1 MPSAKAKPAS
11 KPVSRWAAGCNA
23 RGKKRRN
30 AVKLLNA
37 LADEVFLNTVP
48 VKAPAARVEALVRVL
63 DVHCQTGD
71 LPGRLRAAVDLYLNN
86 GGKFAAAVLP
96 ARRHAQG
103 QPWHPNTRGAVSAQ
117 MLRRQ
122 EGSRGRPS
130 RDFYGIVAPAR
141 LLSAVV
147 C

>member
-96 ARRHAQG
+96 PRPQCVKKTLARKYG
-103 QPWHPNTRGAVSAQ
+103 QTENAAER
-117 MLRRQ
+117 
-122 EGSRGRPS
+122 
-130 RDFYGIVAPAR
+130 
-141 LLSAVV
+141 SAV